1 MERMNFNVKK
11 IVYLKKMK
19 ISILKKNNITKK
31 QEIKRMWKMW
41 KRIPYIAN
49 ILSHFVGK
57 SKQIFTYVYSVY

>member
-49 ILSHFVGK
+49 ILSHFV
-57 SKQIFTYVYSVY
+57 